1 MYQKE
6 RIDAVYDIIKKN
18 GYVTVKYLI
27 NEIHYSSAT
36 INRDLNMLEKQG
48 LIRRSYGGAELIEKK
63 VAPLTFRYHKMK
75 ATKEKMGKA
84 AAELVN
90 DGDIIFIDGSTTT
103 ECIGKY
109 ITDKKDITVI
119 TNNIALVLYLS
130 EFGINT
136 ICLGGNVVEIPC
148 ILGGS
153 ITIENS
159 MRYSVDK
166 AFFSTSALSLDGKI
180 ASVTPELG
188 SYSILLK
195 VILGNSK
202 VNCCIMDHEKVG
214 IAYRAVYC
222 TLDDINC
229 LVSDY
234 VFDKKFHEHFKNT
247 KIITVH

>member
-90 DGDIIFIDGSTTT
+90 DGDIIFIDG
-103 ECIGKY
+103 
-109 ITDKKDITVI
+109 
-119 TNNIALVLYLS
+119 
-130 EFGINT
+130 
-136 ICLGGNVVEIPC
+136 
-148 ILGGS
+148 
-153 ITIENS
+153 
-159 MRYSVDK
+159 
-166 AFFSTSALSLDGKI
+166 
-180 ASVTPELG
+180 
-188 SYSILLK
+188 
-195 VILGNSK
+195 
-202 VNCCIMDHEKVG
+202 
-214 IAYRAVYC
+214 
-222 TLDDINC
+222 
-229 LVSDY
+229 
-234 VFDKKFHEHFKNT
+234 
-247 KIITVH
+247 

>member
-1 MYQKE
+1 M
-6 RIDAVYDIIKKN
+6 
-18 GYVTVKYLI
+18 
-27 NEIHYSSAT
+27 
-36 INRDLNMLEKQG
+36 
-48 LIRRSYGGAELIEKK
+48 
-63 VAPLTFRYHKMK
+63 
-75 ATKEKMGKA
+75 
-84 AAELVN
+84 
-90 DGDIIFIDGSTTT
+90 
-103 ECIGKY
+103 
-109 ITDKKDITVI
+109 
-119 TNNIALVLYLS
+119 
-130 EFGINT
+130 
-136 ICLGGNVVEIPC
+136 EIPY

-234 VFDKKFHEHFKNT
+234 VFDKKFHERFKNT